1 MTGRTQEVRTAFAAL
16 AFASAFVVA
25 ASPARA
31 ADEASDTATFKS
43 RCDAD
48 PTMNGSLKQMCTCL
62 AVETMGKATLREEL
76 LARLKNPEAPISTQA
91 DALSRRCHADLARYK
106 KSCDVAV
113 RSDCMAA

>member
-1 MTGRTQEVRTAFAAL
+1 
-16 AFASAFVVA
+16 
-25 ASPARA
+25 
-31 ADEASDTATFKS
+31 
-43 RCDAD
+43 
-48 PTMNGSLKQMCTCL
+48 
-62 AVETMGKATLREEL
+62 MGKATLREEL